1 MVLKK
6 GNVMLNKG
14 GSGLG
19 CTSIKCTPELAKP
32 SLLCPHCTGPNK
44 PASNS
49 TDPLHK
55 LPSSPSCLAV
65 CEQSPQRERYGTFPM
80 AM

>member
-1 MVLKK
+1 MPVTLNPLARQEKDTAPNTGSGSCPRKGKYDVEQRRKYDVKKSNMVLEK

-32 SLLCPHCTGPNK
+32 S
-44 PASNS
+44 
-49 TDPLHK
+49 
-55 LPSSPSCLAV
+55 
-65 CEQSPQRERYGTFPM
+65 
-80 AM
+80 

>member
-1 MVLKK
+1 MLFIIKQRMKYDVKKSNMVLKK

-32 SLLCPHCTGPNK
+32 SLLCPHWTQQACYQ
-44 PASNS
+44 
-49 TDPLHK
+49 LYR
-55 LPSSPSCLAV
+55 SPSQV
-65 CEQSPQRERYGTFPM
+65 TQQP
-80 AM
+80 

>member
-1 MVLKK
+1 MLFIIKQRMKYDVKKSNMVLKK

-32 SLLCPHCTGPNK
+32 SLLCP
-44 PASNS
+44 
-49 TDPLHK
+49 LHWTQQACYQ
-55 LPSSPSCLAV
+55 LYRSPSQV
-65 CEQSPQRERYGTFPM
+65 TQQP
-80 AM
+80 